1 MEIAG
6 TNENKNTRSTGLEVS
21 ILGLGAMYSGK
32 PMNSGTS
39 DENMDFEGGS
49 KTIELPLIKDESLLL
64 PLMSILAA
72 VQKKLLEK
80 HST

>member
-21 ILGLGAMYSGK
+21 IFGLGAMYSGK

-39 DENMDFEGGS
+39 DEDMDFEVGS
-49 KTIELPLIKDESLLL
+49 KTIELPLIMDESLLM